1 MSFYQSQERGDA
13 SLHGE
18 PDKTGAEPKPERSH
32 RLTSELW
39 DWIKS
44 ISIAL
49 LVVIVLNLYVFNL
62 STVKGHSM
70 EPTLKEKEWL
80 FVNKLVYV
88 VGSPK
93 RGDVVIL
100 KDPDMV
106 GAERQ
111 FLVKRVVALS
121 GDRVEIRAGKLYV
134 NGETVPEPYTDIRIE
149 DGDRG
154 PFVVE
159 AGHYFVMGD
168 NRHQGA
174 SKDSRIFGSV
184 EAGMIEG
191 RADLILWPFGQLGT
205 L

>member
-1 MSFYQSQERGDA
+1 MSLYQSQESGEAAKQRADA
-13 SLHGE
+13 
-18 PDKTGAEPKPERSH
+18 PKPVRT
-32 RLTSELW
+32 TSLAAEIW
-39 DWIKS
+39 DWVKS

-49 LVVIVLNLYVFNL
+49 IVVILLNLYVFNL

-80 FVNKLVYV
+80 FVNKIVYMT
-88 VGSPK
+88 GHPK

-100 KDPDMV
+100 KDPEMTNVD
-106 GAERQ
+106 RQ
-111 FLVKRVVALS
+111 FLVKRVVAIS
-121 GDRVEIRAGKLYV
+121 GDKVEIRSGKLYV
-134 NGETVPEPYTDIRIE
+134 NGEHVQEPYTDNRIE

-159 AGHYFVMGD
+159 EARYFVMGD

-184 EAGMIEG
+184 EAGMIQG
-191 RADLILWPFGQLGT
+191 RADFILWPFGKAGT